1 MDMNGDG
8 VSILM
13 GGGAFGALCGV
24 LGAWIKARW
33 NRTKVEPT
41 PLPVETRRAEEY
53 AKREDVVKLRGEF
66 EHHVAENTREHE
78 SLYSRMNRNDRE
90 TSEIKGMLGTMM
102 DDLRL
107 IKDKLLKT
115 RAR

>member
-41 PLPVETRRAEEY
+41 PLPVETHRAEEY

-78 SLYSRMNRNDRE
+78 NLYSRMNRNDRE
-90 TSEIKGMLGTMM
+90 TAEIKGVLYGIR
-102 DDLRL
+102 DDVAM
-107 IKDKLLKT
+107 IKGKMFRTGAK
-115 RAR
+115 